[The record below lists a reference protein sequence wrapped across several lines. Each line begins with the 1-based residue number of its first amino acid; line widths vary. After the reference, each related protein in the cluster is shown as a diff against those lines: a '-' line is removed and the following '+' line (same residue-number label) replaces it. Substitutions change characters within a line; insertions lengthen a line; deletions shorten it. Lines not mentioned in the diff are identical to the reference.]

1 MSKTNNSQ
9 GEQVIDLTLTRNLRN
24 LTRNPNL
31 IITPAPAAPIHHQT
45 PPPENNRR
53 VLRPRES
60 KSYAETP
67 DIVILGPNK
76 NTREFSSDS
85 DENLSDVEMPV
96 VPIKVTLVRIL
107 VDVIILIK

>member
-1 MSKTNNSQ
+1 MSKTNNSAE
-9 GEQVIDLTLTRNLRN
+9 GVVDLTLTRNLRN

-31 IITPAPAAPIHHQT
+31 IITPSPVASTVNQT

-67 DIVILGPNK
+67 DIVILGPHK

-85 DENLSDVEMPV
+85 DENLSDVEMPM
-96 VPIKVTLVRIL
+96 VPIKVKFYTNN
-107 VDVIILIK
+107 